1 MLYWHIRENDND
13 DGSLPF
19 VCSWCGSILTD
30 ADPASPCCSVECSR
44 DWQAW
49 RDRRVQPPE
58 PQTGDVDSAF

>member
-1 MLYWHIRENDND
+1 MLYWHMMERD
-13 DGSLPF
+13 DDRDTVPDG

-30 ADPASPCCSVECSR
+30 ADAPGPCCIDCAD

-58 PQTGDVDSAF
+58 PLADGDEIVF